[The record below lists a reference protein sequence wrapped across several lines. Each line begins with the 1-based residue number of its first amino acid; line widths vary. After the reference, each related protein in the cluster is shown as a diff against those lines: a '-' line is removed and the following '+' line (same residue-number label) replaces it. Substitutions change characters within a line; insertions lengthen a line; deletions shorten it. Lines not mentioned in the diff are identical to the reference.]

1 MSLQPVTREK
11 VIELVEHLPS
21 DVLPDV
27 FAYLEKVS
35 QKRVK
40 KGNSSKEQ
48 VLVKTIQHRL
58 SAEEQA
64 RLDELRE
71 KSEWGE
77 LTEDENKELSVFVE
91 RVEREDAERA
101 KAIVQLA
108 RVRDVPVTEILQ
120 QFPV

>member
-40 KGNSSKEQ
+40 KRGDSKEQ
-48 VLVKTIQHRL
+48 VLVQTIQRRL
-58 SAEEQA
+58 SAKEQA

-71 KSEWGE
+71 TSEWGE
-77 LTEDENKELSVFVE
+77 LTEEENKELLAFVE

-101 KAIVQLA
+101 EAIVQLA
-108 RVRDVPVTEILQ
+108 QVREVPVVEILQ